1 MGKIYGIRAVSGDF
15 NDGEKTETEQEKLS
29 SKRKKAFLSIK
40 CPLAY
45 INYGEYYGFSTDEI
59 DNYIENGRNVVII
72 INNIELIKDLK
83 NIYGNKCLSCYIH
96 RELPEPLHFIEL
108 SKQRGL
114 NTETAKK
121 RYDKSKK
128 DYIEFINN
136 KDIFDYTILN
146 TEDGINMLKIQLHKI
161 LQTSPKVK
169 QKTEEY
175 IPRIFV
181 FSGTPGSGKDDALE
195 VIRVSGPLHSV
206 IMPKMTTRKRR
217 PEDGTELI
225 CCDDKDFHLDSCDL
239 QYQNYGNTY
248 GIDTSILKK
257 GLDNGVSF
265 SMTISDM
272 QTIKLLQ
279 EKFPNHVVPIYIQ
292 GQKFEEFA
300 RLNQDDQTEY
310 MRSHLSD
317 YNTAYQS
324 YCKHITD
331 YNKVVIYNGD
341 LTDLAKQI
349 IGIISFYEG
358 NRDLSGNLYKEYMKK
373 VQEYVNYS
381 QTHSLELN

>member
-1 MGKIYGIRAVSGDF
+1 MGKIYGIRSVSGEF
-15 NDGEKTETEQEKLS
+15 NDGEKTETEQAKLS
-29 SKRKKAFLSIK
+29 LKRKKAFLAKNCS
-40 CPLAY
+40 LAY

-83 NIYGNKCLSCYIH
+83 KIYGNECLSCYIH

-108 SKQRGL
+108 SKQRGS

-146 TEDGINMLKIQLHKI
+146 TENSTNALEVQLHKI
-161 LQTSPKVK
+161 LQTPLKRKETAEV
-169 QKTEEY
+169 Y

-181 FSGTPGSGKDDALE
+181 FSGTPGSGKDAALE
-195 VIRVSGPLHSV
+195 VISVSGPLHSV

-225 CCDDKDFHLDSCDL
+225 CCDDENYNLNLCDL
-239 QYQNYGNTY
+239 QYQNYGNIY
-248 GIDTSILKK
+248 GINTSILKN
-257 GLDNGVSF
+257 GLEDGISF
-265 SMTISDM
+265 SMSISNM

-292 GQKFEEFA
+292 GQKFEDFA
-300 RLNQDDQTEY
+300 RLNQDDQSEY
-310 MRSHLSD
+310 MKRHLSD

-324 YCKHITD
+324 YCEHIID
-331 YNKVVIYNGD
+331 YDRVVIHSGD
-341 LTDLAKQI
+341 ITDLAKQI
-349 IGIISFYEG
+349 IGIISSYESSR
-358 NRDLSGNLYKEYMKK
+358 NLSGSLYKEYMKK
-373 VQEYVNYS
+373 AQKYVNYS